1 MYNIELYQS
10 SGKLSNLEKSTQ
22 KYKNDLDRLD
32 NNIKKEYLKNL
43 LSKFSKEE
51 KSTIIYYNN
60 QSFTLENFITIEIFK
75 MMDREH
81 YIHNETGKIL
91 FKEDGSY
98 LSPLEFI
105 RTIDKVVEG
114 FANPDNLLY
123 APEIKFYSNK
133 VIINEQFETN
143 IKGLYSIGDGGGMTR
158 GLMMASCSGIQMAR
172 NL

>member
-60 QSFTLENFITIEIFK
+60 QSFTLENFSLNSPKVLLF
-75 MMDREH
+75 
-81 YIHNETGKIL
+81 IL
-91 FKEDGSY
+91 
-98 LSPLEFI
+98 
-105 RTIDKVVEG
+105 
-114 FANPDNLLY
+114 N
-123 APEIKFYSNK
+123 
-133 VIINEQFETN
+133 
-143 IKGLYSIGDGGGMTR
+143 
-158 GLMMASCSGIQMAR
+158 
-172 NL
+172 